1 MIGLPLPLARLERRS
16 WLGLAAILFAAIFAL
31 RAGHHAPNVV
41 LTLLYVVPIGL
52 VAVERGMVW
61 GLAVAALALCLFGAW
76 DLVWNEQH
84 DVWHYPPRAAAFFV
98 VGGVIGGLAD
108 HVRRITEETTRFW
121 DLPTEMLCTAGFD
134 GRFKRVNAAWERAL
148 GWSAEELCARPF
160 VDFVHPDD
168 TQRTATETASLTSG
182 SYETVTFENLY
193 RCKTGGYRTLLW
205 SARTIPSETTIYASA
220 RDVTESKRAQ
230 EELRHSER
238 FLDSV
243 LENLPNMVFVKD
255 AADLR
260 FIRLNR
266 AGEELLG
273 VPRMEL
279 LGTAGYEMFS
289 GYSGAAVQDDRDV
302 LAGGGIVDFPE
313 ESIETASG
321 PRIVHTRKIAIR
333 DDDGAPLYLV
343 GISEDVTDQRLAERA
358 ALAASGEAERANQAK
373 SEFLSRMSHELR
385 TPLNAVIGFGQ
396 LLQLDR
402 LDAGQAE
409 AADQIVMA
417 GRHLLALID
426 EVRDISRIESGTMS
440 LSLEAVDVEAV
451 VDDALALIRPLADEA
466 GVTLVGRT
474 SGFAGMHVLA
484 DHQRLKQ
491 VLINLLSNAVKYNR
505 RGGEVRVRCTA
516 QAQYRI
522 ELAVTDTGRGMGAEQ
537 LQRLFAPFDRLGAE
551 GSGVQGTGLGL
562 SLSKGLVE
570 AMGGT
575 ITGES
580 QPQAGTTMRVVLYAT
595 QDPAAQSPD
604 PPAADERE
612 PPVHPRRT
620 IVYVEDNLSNLRLV
634 ERLVARIPHVRLIPA
649 MQGKLALELA
659 RRHRP
664 DLILL
669 DLHLPD
675 LPGREV
681 LAQLKG
687 DPATAAIPV
696 VVLSADVDAEGFAK
710 LRGIGAAGYLSK
722 PIEIASLLDVI
733 RDGIARLPGTKRR
746 SPATLDE

>member
-1 MIGLPLPLARLERRS
+1 VIGLPLPVARPERRT

-31 RAGHHAPNVV
+31 RAGHAGPNVAV
-41 LTLLYVVPIGL
+41 TLLYVIPIAL
-52 VAVERGMVW
+52 VAVERGMIW
-61 GLAVAALALCLFGAW
+61 GLAAATLALCLFGAW
-76 DLVWNEQH
+76 DLLWNQRH
-84 DVWHYPPRAAAFFV
+84 DVWHYPPRATAFFL
-98 VGGVIGGLAD
+98 VGGLVGGLAD
-108 HVRRITEETTRFW
+108 RVRRITEDSTRFW
-121 DLPTEMLCTAGFD
+121 SLSTEMLCTAGFD
-134 GRFKRVNAAWERAL
+134 GYFTRVNPAWERAL
-148 GWSAEELCARPF
+148 GWSREELCARPF

-168 TQRTATETASLTSG
+168 VQRTVDETASLSSG
-182 SYETVTFENLY
+182 SYETISFENRY
-193 RCKTGGYRTLLW
+193 RRKSGEYRNLLW
-205 SARTIPSETTIYASA
+205 SARTSPGETTIYATA
-220 RDVTESKRAQ
+220 RDVTDSKRAQ

-255 AADLR
+255 AANLR

-289 GYSGAAVQDDRDV
+289 GYSGAAVVQDDRDV
-302 LAGGGIVDFPE
+302 LAGEEVADFPE
-313 ESIETASG
+313 ESIETANG
-321 PRIVHTRKIAIR
+321 TRIVHTRKIAIR
-333 DDDGAPLYLV
+333 DDDGEPLYLI

-358 ALAASGEAERANQAK
+358 ALAASAEAERANQAK

-426 EVRDISRIESGTMS
+426 EVLDISRIESGTMS
-440 LSLEAVDVEAV
+440 LSLEAVDLETV
-451 VDDALALIRPLADEA
+451 VDEALALIRPLAEEA
-466 GVTLVGRT
+466 GVMLAGRT
-474 SGFAGMHVLA
+474 TGFAGLHVLA

-491 VLINLLSNAVKYNR
+491 VLINLLSNAVKYNSV
-505 RGGEVRVRCTA
+505 GGDVSVHCTEREH
-516 QAQYRI
+516 YRI
-522 ELAVTDTGRGMGAEQ
+522 EIAVVDTGRGIDAEQ
-537 LQRLFAPFDRLGAE
+537 LQRLFSPFDRLGAE

-580 QPQAGTTMRVVLYAT
+580 QPQAGTTMRVVLYAA
-595 QDPAAQSPD
+595 QDPAALSPD
-604 PPAADERE
+604 PPGADDRQQ
-612 PPVHPRRT
+612 PARAQRT
-620 IVYVEDNLSNLRLV
+620 ILYVEDNLSNLRLV
-634 ERLVARIPHVRLIPA
+634 ERLIARLSNVRLIPA
-649 MQGKLALELA
+649 VQGKLAIELA
-659 RRHRP
+659 RRHQP

-675 LPGREV
+675 LPGRKV
-681 LAQLKG
+681 LTQLKS
-687 DPATAAIPV
+687 DPVTARIPV
-696 VVLSADVDAEGFAK
+696 VILSADVDADDFPQ
-710 LRGIGAAGYLSK
+710 LRGIGAVGYLTK
-722 PIEIASLLDVI
+722 PIDIDSLLDVI
-733 RDGIARLPGTKRR
+733 RDGVARV
-746 SPATLDE
+746 PATGSADGPQT